1 VPLEHCL
8 AAAFSTKRRTP
19 DDTQRDQQ
27 PAKPTLAG
35 QRPLFVR
42 ATVAHV
48 ADGLIEGDFTGKPV
62 IAIVNTWSEM
72 NTCHGHLRDVAQV
85 VKRGVWEAGG
95 YPVELP
101 ACRSAR
107 S

>member
-1 VPLEHCL
+1 MTPSETNNLRSQRWL
-8 AAAFSTKRRTP
+8 GNGPYSFAPRSRTL
-19 DDTQRDQQ
+19 QN
-27 PAKPTLAG
+27 
-35 QRPLFVR
+35 
-42 ATVAHV
+42 
-48 ADGLIEGDFTGKPV
+48 GLTDSDFTGKPV

-101 ACRSAR
+101 ACRSTR